1 MSPFFVPRLI
11 RAFYDY
17 FRHRRGFLASNA
29 AEAGAFV
36 SVLSE
41 PSRPDVQLHF
51 LPAFLRDHGREL
63 TPGFG
68 CTIHVCQLRPK
79 SRGRIRLA
87 SKDPLAAPL
96 IDPNYLSHPDD
107 MAVLREGV
115 KLARKVFHSE
125 AFSPAFGGDD
135 QPDVSIVSDADI
147 EKDIRARAETI
158 YHPVGTCRMGNDNQA
173 VVDTRL
179 RVNGVRGLRVADAS
193 IMPLI
198 ISGNTNAS
206 CMMIGEQAARFIL
219 EEQGRA

>member
-1 MSPFFVPRLI
+1 M
-11 RAFYDY
+11 
-17 FRHRRGFLASNA
+17 
-29 AEAGAFV
+29 
-36 SVLSE
+36 
-41 PSRPDVQLHF
+41 
-51 LPAFLRDHGREL
+51 
-63 TPGFG
+63 
-68 CTIHVCQLRPK
+68 
-79 SRGRIRLA
+79 
-87 SKDPLAAPL
+87 
-96 IDPNYLSHPDD
+96 
-107 MAVLREGV
+107 
-115 KLARKVFHSE
+115 FHSE